1 MFLTTVNKDFPLII
15 FVILTGVPLGKLG
28 LNILIDV
35 SSNLYSNE
43 IFEFLPYIK
52 AKPLLE

>member
-28 LNILIDV
+28 LNILIDA